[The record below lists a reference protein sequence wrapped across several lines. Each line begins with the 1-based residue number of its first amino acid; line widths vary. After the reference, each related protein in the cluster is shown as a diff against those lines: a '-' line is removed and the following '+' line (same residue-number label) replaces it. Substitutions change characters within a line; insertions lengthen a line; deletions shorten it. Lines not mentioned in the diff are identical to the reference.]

1 MTMDTAILQ
10 RLATSLRIAA
20 QERQPIPPVREA
32 LAGMGVEGAY
42 AVQDINTA
50 YYLDTGRRLT
60 GRKIGLTSK
69 SVQQQLGVDA
79 PDFGM
84 LFADME
90 LAPDEEV
97 APGRVLQPKV
107 EAEVA
112 VVLERDLKHEQVTL
126 SQLMSAIA
134 YVLPAV
140 EIVGSR
146 IRDWDIRLLDTV
158 ADDASSGLYALGT
171 QPKKLSEVDLRT
183 CGMLMERKGE
193 VVSLGVGAA
202 CLGHPLNA
210 ALWLARKMAEV
221 GRPLHAGDVIMTG
234 ALGPMVTV
242 APGDIIDTT
251 IAGLGVVRTAFAAN

>member
-1 MTMDTAILQ
+1 MTMDSPMLH
-10 RLATSLRIAA
+10 RLATSLRNAA
-20 QERQPIPPVREA
+20 REHKPIPPMRDE
-32 LAGMGVEGAY
+32 LAAMGVAGAY
-42 AVQDINTA
+42 AVQDINTRHA
-50 YYLDTGRRLT
+50 LDSGRRLT

-90 LAPDEEV
+90 LGPDEEV

-112 VVLERDLKHEQVTL
+112 VVLECALDSEAVTL
-126 SQLMSAIA
+126 SQLVSAIA

-158 ADDASSGLYALGT
+158 ADNASSGLYALGT
-171 QPKKLSEVDLRT
+171 QPRKLSEVDLRT
-183 CGMLMERKGE
+183 CGMLMERKGK

-210 ALWLARKMAEV
+210 ALWLARKMVEV
-221 GRPLHAGDVIMTG
+221 GRPLQAGDVIMTG

-242 APGDIIDTT
+242 EPGDLIETT
-251 IAGLGVVRTAFAAN
+251 IAGLGVVRTAFSAN

>member
-1 MTMDTAILQ
+1 MTMDSTVLH
-10 RLATSLRIAA
+10 RLATSLRDAA
-20 QERQPIPPVREA
+20 RERKPIPPMRDE
-32 LAGMGVEGAY
+32 LAGMGIAGAY
-42 AVQDINTA
+42 AVQDINTRHA
-50 YYLDTGRRLT
+50 LESGRRLT

-112 VVLERDLKHEQVTL
+112 VVLERDLDGEEVTL
-126 SQLMSAIA
+126 SQLISATA

-158 ADDASSGLYALGT
+158 ADNASSGLYALGT
-171 QPKKLSEVDLRT
+171 QPRKLSEVDLRM
-183 CGMLMERKGE
+183 CGMLMERKGK

-221 GRPLHAGDVIMTG
+221 GRPLQAGDVIMTG

-242 APGDIIDTT
+242 EPGDLIETT
-251 IAGLGVVRTAFAAN
+251 IAGLGVVRTAFSAN

>member
-1 MTMDTAILQ
+1 MDTATIE
-10 RLATSLRIAA
+10 RLAASLRSASR
-20 QERQPIPPVREA
+20 EGRPIPPVRDD
-32 LAGMGVEGAY
+32 LAAMGVAGAY
-42 AVQDINTA
+42 AVQDLNTTFHLEA
-50 YYLDTGRRLT
+50 GRRLT

-69 SVQQQLGVDA
+69 SVQQQLGVDL

-97 APGRVLQPKV
+97 AADRVLQPKV

-112 VVLERDLKHEQVTL
+112 VVLERDLGDEQVTL
-126 SQLMSAIA
+126 SRLMSAVA

-146 IRDWDIRLLDTV
+146 IRDWDIRLLDTI
-158 ADDASSGLYALGT
+158 ADNASSGLYALGT
-171 QPKKLSEVDLRT
+171 RPRKLSEVDLRT
-183 CGMLMERKGE
+183 CGMLMERKGQ

-221 GRPLHAGDVIMTG
+221 GRPLRAGDVIMTG
-234 ALGPMVTV
+234 ALGPMV
-242 APGDIIDTT
+242 AISPGDVIDTT
-251 IAGLGVVRTAFAAN
+251 IAGLGAVRTAFAPA